1 MGGHKF
7 KKYAVPAGINEPKK
21 SCHGARKARAEV
33 AAYADCTKS
42 RATATSDPKMP
53 AHYIA
58 QANRVRLGISG
69 MEKIVTFDRGQSL
82 DGRLAVPQANSAQE
96 RSGPIPRRKLNY
108 FNMKCELMVRS
119 EGVRICCDFNG
130 LS

>member
-1 MGGHKF
+1 M
-7 KKYAVPAGINEPKK
+7 
-21 SCHGARKARAEV
+21 RKASAEV

-42 RATATSDPKMP
+42 RMIATFGRTDPKMP

-82 DGRLAVPQANSAQE
+82 DDRLAVPQAYSAPE
-96 RSGPIPRRKLNY
+96 RSGPIPGSSPEKSQIISMGN
-108 FNMKCELMVRS
+108 VS
-119 EGVRICCDFNG
+119 
-130 LS
+130 